1 MQSTLRMLRSR
12 VRSLGA
18 SAADGKNIVAFSGGV
33 DSSLVAALVHEAYPS
48 SSQACVGVSS
58 ALPAAQLHLAR
69 TVANHIGIPLTE
81 VATTEGLDPDYIAN
95 EGQSCFHCKTHL
107 YSALEAVAAQA
118 GIESRRSRRGRNEEP
133 PPARSSPS
141 LSSSRG
147 GPSALASGEGACAGA
162 AGHEEGAE
170 GGRKVVLFNGTNK
183 DDKRDTT
190 RVGLK
195 AAADFRVA
203 SPIDVLTK
211 EEVRAVS
218 RELGLPNWN
227 HAASPC
233 LRSRLAFGV
242 QATPERLVVVEKAE
256 DAARKRLGLGV
267 AHNLRVRAMHGNKA
281 LVEVDA
287 GEVLDEALR
296 SMEDIRSLLL
306 PLGFDE
312 VDVRAF
318 RSGAVSGGVTV
329 PAGGTETK
337 DMEGGVE
344 IVRVEGFGG
353 NDTGRTAGVS
363 AAIPPHE

>member
-58 ALPAAQLHLAR
+58 ALPAAQLHLAH

-81 VATTEGLDPDYIAN
+81 VATTEGSDPDYIAN

-118 GIESRRSRRGRNEEP
+118 GVESRRSRNGSSER
-133 PPARSSPS
+133 PASAVE
-141 LSSSRG
+141 SSSREEHLG
-147 GPSALASGEGACAGA
+147 ASGSAGA
-162 AGHEEGAE
+162 GARGAGDEEGVE
-170 GGRKVVLFNGTNK
+170 GGRRVVLFNGTNK

-203 SPIDVLTK
+203 SPIDLLTK
-211 EEVRAVS
+211 AEVRAVS

-242 QATPERLVVVEKAE
+242 QATPERLVLVEKAE

-281 LVEVDA
+281 LLEVDA

-296 SMEDIRSLLL
+296 SIEDIQSLIL

-329 PAGGTETK
+329 PAAAGIEVETPQGTSAGVRE
-337 DMEGGVE
+337 MEGGVE
-344 IVRVEGFGG
+344 IFRVEG
-353 NDTGRTAGVS
+353 
-363 AAIPPHE
+363 